1 MYVTLYVFTVD
12 MALEDCNFAAEQRNF
27 DLQMHETFKL
37 RDVSSKINES
47 ADASGS
53 CF

>member
-1 MYVTLYVFTVD
+1 
-12 MALEDCNFAAEQRNF
+12 MALEHCSFAAERREQRNV